1 MFLIFKHVLSS
12 VKLYPASCISPSTED
27 RAKRSS
33 SLIITETQFTTMES
47 NETTHVSHQNG
58 RIWKHWYYQLL
69 VELSEVK
76 DSYVCVDITL
86 RSHSGDQTGRICEIK
101 NLFAL
106 RHSKL
111 PPEYIFQR
119 YSQKSHQGDR
129 WKRFPWPF
137 MWQWELVF
145 APGSYSQNHYNSR
158 GWIVEY
164 TGSPF

>member
-69 VELSEVK
+69 AELSEVK
-76 DSYVCVDITL
+76 DSYVRVDITL

-111 PPEYIFQR
+111 LLNIYPRDILKNLIRETDENAFPDLLCDNGSW
-119 YSQKSHQGDR
+119 YSPQGPIR
-129 WKRFPWPF
+129 KIIT
-137 MWQWELVF
+137 
-145 APGSYSQNHYNSR
+145 
-158 GWIVEY
+158 IVGAE
-164 TGSPF
+164 